1 MPPSPICCNSLYG
14 PMTVPGRSVTG
25 CSSTVALGGGRSRK
39 PSSFSWAARSSCT
52 LARRAGS
59 APQAPFRYAAR
70 SAGVGSSRAARKI
83 DCSGFA
89 AGMVNSLSLGAG
101 GRLHSIR
108 RGLNTAGAKIFRF
121 LFGCGDVR
129 VRAALPVHR
138 TSQPGTRVN
147 PVAFDRAGGQ
157 AKQLGGLFHRQL
169 GEVAQF
175 HEFGQLGVSL
185 GQSAQGFV
193 EGQKSLVGGW
203 LNAVIFLKFA
213 LSETA
218 AMFQA
223 FFAAGAIEE
232 DAA

>member
-1 MPPSPICCNSLYG
+1 MIE
-14 PMTVPGRSVTG
+14 PGRSVTG

-39 PSSFSWAARSSCT
+39 PSSFSWAANSSRT
-52 LARRAGS
+52 LASKAGS

-83 DCSGFA
+83 DCSGSA
-89 AGMVNSLSLGAG
+89 AGMVNAPLLGAG
-101 GRLHSIR
+101 RAPLPCKAPSDRCRGQKTCALSGRR
-108 RGLNTAGAKIFRF
+108 V
-121 LFGCGDVR
+121 VR
-129 VRAALPVHR
+129 MRSDLPIHG
-138 TSQPGTRVN
+138 TPQPGAGVN
-147 PVAFDRAGGQ
+147 PVAFDRARRQ
-157 AKQLGGLFHRQL
+157 AEQLGGLFHRQL

-175 HEFGQLGVSL
+175 HEVGQLGVSL

-193 EGQKSLVGGW
+193 EGQKSLIGRW

-223 FFAAGAIEE
+223 FLAAGAIEE
-232 DAA
+232 NAAHRLGSR